1 MNKRNLKFLLGVLSC
16 SFVLTS
22 LAPISA
28 EETTEESVS
37 QTTVVEETEE
47 APTTVAPEKKEETTQ
62 QKSTELSIEDE
73 IFEITQRYGYDV
85 SEYYRPESAILVD
98 A

>member
-28 EETTEESVS
+28 EETTEGSVS
-37 QTTVVEETEE
+37 QTTVVE
-47 APTTVAPEKKEETTQ
+47 
-62 QKSTELSIEDE
+62 
-73 IFEITQRYGYDV
+73 
-85 SEYYRPESAILVD
+85 
-98 A
+98 